1 MKPLEFQEK
10 KALEIEQAITE
21 ALSSSSTRVIVF
33 QAPTGAGKTLIV
45 TEAIKKIL
53 NDAAFI
59 WMSYYPDINNQSSAG
74 LKKYNIP
81 AQNIEEISAEAGIG
95 HLERGTIYFVN
106 FQKLAGGN
114 RLEQGGDTVTP
125 FRTLLQQAKATNLP
139 VVAIIDE
146 AHFGSNSKRV
156 ENSASTILE
165 TILASPEYPLTCV
178 LGVTATPDKFN
189 ALLSKISGHPNN
201 TLGSTITLPKVTHE
215 TVKAEKLLKHDL
227 DITTAKSQDLQAI
240 NIPHTICRNALKKW
254 KTIRNRW
261 RDYDES
267 IYPLLIVQVPD
278 KYDDEDT
285 QFLQAFREMYEEETG
300 KSITPDEMRH
310 CFSGDK
316 TKWDLEYI
324 SPQDIQDSPQIQV
337 VFFKSALTTGWDCPR
352 AEMLISLRSAKDK
365 TSIVQLVG
373 RMLRNPRGFQVGDP
387 SEPDLDVAFLYLPFY
402 DQNILDD
409 IEKEYKEGLT
419 GKIRTN
425 TERVELTWNPDLL
438 DKKEEI
444 LEFLNGLL
452 SAQKVWKGKNMPS
465 RVKELREA
473 LISAPLKKENVDT
486 AKLSEMLTDWLSQLT
501 TEVVNISSLHLQK
514 IKGKAK
520 LDGVELETLRRDN
533 PIIKKEVVDLD
544 PRDEKRCFQKLEE
557 KIPKLRDGVTED
569 ILRDANRTLK
579 ESSDKNPD
587 GLRFPIL
594 ILHAKGRLTE
604 ILQSAMKECLP
615 SLQKIVEQI
624 TKELSQSDSQPRREM
639 RALANSLLDI
649 DSTVEYKEW
658 ECPETQTAYK
668 GNDWVQG
675 KKCIH
680 TYEGLVPP
688 GSGPELKYREY
699 LENDSNVLAYLR
711 NPQKG
716 NGLAVRYKDEDGLD
730 QVTYPDFL
738 IIEKYGS
745 NLQLKIA
752 ECKGG
757 EERTPEPDK
766 YKGLVQYEKM
776 YRKLNRDVTTLWV
789 EYIDNQ
795 CFVAR
800 PTMTSYD
807 DRLGQPNLIA

>member
-1 MKPLEFQEK
+1 M
-10 KALEIEQAITE
+10 
-21 ALSSSSTRVIVF
+21 
-33 QAPTGAGKTLIV
+33 
-45 TEAIKKIL
+45 
-53 NDAAFI
+53 
-59 WMSYYPDINNQSSAG
+59 
-74 LKKYNIP
+74 
-81 AQNIEEISAEAGIG
+81 
-95 HLERGTIYFVN
+95 
-106 FQKLAGGN
+106 
-114 RLEQGGDTVTP
+114 
-125 FRTLLQQAKATNLP
+125 NLP
-139 VVAIIDE
+139 LN
-146 AHFGSNSKRV
+146 GQK
-156 ENSASTILE
+156 
-165 TILASPEYPLTCV
+165 
-178 LGVTATPDKFN
+178 
-189 ALLSKISGHPNN
+189 
-201 TLGSTITLPKVTHE
+201 
-215 TVKAEKLLKHDL
+215 TVGGL
-227 DITTAKSQDLQAI
+227 
-240 NIPHTICRNALKKW
+240 ICRNALKKW

-285 QFLQAFREMYEEETG
+285 QFIQAFREMYEEETG
-300 KSITPDEMRH
+300 KSIAPDEMRH
-310 CFSGDK
+310 CFSGEK

-324 SPQDIQDSPQIQV
+324 SPQDIQASPQIQV

-373 RMLRNPRGFQVGDP
+373 RMLRNPKGFQVCVP

-402 DQNILDD
+402 DQNILDE

-486 AKLSEMLTDWLSQLT
+486 AKLAQMLTDWLNQLT
-501 TEVVNISSLHLQK
+501 TEVVNISSTHLLR

-520 LDGVELETLRRDN
+520 LDGVELESLRRDN

-544 PRDEKRCFQKLEE
+544 PRDEKRCFHKLEE

-569 ILRDANRTLK
+569 ILRDANRILK
-579 ESSDKNPD
+579 ESTEKNPD

-594 ILHAKGRLTE
+594 ILHAKEKLTPIIKE
-604 ILQSAMKECLP
+604 AMEECLP
-615 SLQKIVEQI
+615 DLSKVVEQI
-624 TKELSQSDSQPRREM
+624 RTELAKSSSKPRREM
-639 RALANSLLDI
+639 RALASSLLDI
-649 DSTVEYKEW
+649 DSTVEYVEW
-658 ECPETQTAYK
+658 TCPETQTAFLTK
-668 GNDWVQG
+668 DWVEG
-675 KKCIH
+675 KKCLH

-688 GSGPELKYREY
+688 GSGPELKYREV
-699 LENDSNVLAYLR
+699 LEEDPNVLAYMR

-716 NGLAVRYKDEDGLD
+716 NGLAIKYKDKDGLD

-738 IIEKYGS
+738 VIEKFGS
-745 NLQLKIA
+745 ELQLKIA

-766 YKGLVQYEKM
+766 YKGLVAYEKK
-776 YRKLNRDVTTLWV
+776 YRKEGKEVTTVWV
-789 EYIDNQ
+789 EYINDH

-800 PTMTSYD
+800 PTMTNYE
-807 DRLGQPNLIA
+807 DRLSQPNLLG